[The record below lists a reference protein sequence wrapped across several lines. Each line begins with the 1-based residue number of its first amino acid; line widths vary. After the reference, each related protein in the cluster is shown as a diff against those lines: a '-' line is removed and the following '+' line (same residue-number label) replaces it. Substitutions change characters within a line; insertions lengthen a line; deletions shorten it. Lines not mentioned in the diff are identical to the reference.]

1 MELIRKAAN
10 DDGDFVIFQRIDG
23 SAVIY
28 QVVVFN
34 SRTSS
39 YLHAFSESITPG
51 AMGQKYL
58 EKAAQIEG
66 SAIFEEACGFMGLM
80 LPEVDE

>member
-1 MELIRKAAN
+1 MELIRQAAN
-10 DDGDFVIFQRIDG
+10 SDGDLVIFQRIDG

-34 SRTSS
+34 SKTSS

-66 SAIFEEACGFMGLM
+66 SAIFEEACGFMGLAF
-80 LPEVDE
+80 PEVDE

>member
-1 MELIRKAAN
+1 MELIRQAAN
-10 DDGDFVIFQRIDG
+10 NDGNFVIFQQIDG

-28 QVVVFN
+28 QVVVFI

-39 YLHAFSESITPG
+39 YLHAFSKSITPG

-66 SAIFEEACGFMGLM
+66 SAIFEEACGFMGLA

>member
-58 EKAAQIEG
+58 EKAAQVEG
-66 SAIFEEACGFMGLM
+66 SAVFEEACGFMGLA